1 MSSIKKRKKPGPKKI
16 MFTEEQLKEAQRLA
30 GLGFSEEAIC
40 QACLGCSPDTLLR
53 RKKEFP
59 EIAEYIRR
67 GKIKSIEEVSNALY
81 KSALG
86 LHGKEPSV
94 SAQIFFLKNKGKQ
107 AGNDWADIQQVE
119 TNINLRDA
127 LGSAQARII
136 NAHAS
141 IEEETEQL
149 SLKDVDK

>member
-1 MSSIKKRKKPGPKKI
+1 MSELKKRKKPGPKKI
-16 MFTEEQLKEAQRLA
+16 MFTEEQLQEAQRLA

-53 RKKEFP
+53 RKKEYP

-67 GKIKSIEEVSNALY
+67 GKMKSIEEVSNALY
-81 KSALG
+81 KSAIG

-107 AGNDWADIQQVE
+107 AYMHACIY
-119 TNINLRDA
+119 
-127 LGSAQARII
+127 AQ
-136 NAHAS
+136 
-141 IEEETEQL
+141 
-149 SLKDVDK
+149 

>member
-1 MSSIKKRKKPGPKKI
+1 MSELKKRKKPGPKKI
-16 MFTEEQLKEAQRLA
+16 MFTEEQLQEAQRLA

-53 RKKEFP
+53 RKKEYP

-67 GKIKSIEEVSNALY
+67 GKMKSIEEVSNALY
-81 KSALG
+81 KSAIG

-119 TNINLRDA
+119 TNINLKDA
-127 LGSAQARII
+127 LTHASARII
-136 NAHAS
+136 NAEV
-141 IEEETEQL
+141 IEHEQL
-149 SLKDVDK
+149 NLKDAKD

>member
-1 MSSIKKRKKPGPKKI
+1 MSEAKKRKKPGPKKI
-16 MFTEEQLKEAQRLA
+16 MFTKEQLKEAQRLA

-53 RKKEFP
+53 RKKEYP

-67 GKIKSIEEVSNALY
+67 GKMKSIEEVSNALY
-81 KSALG
+81 KSAIG
-86 LHGKEPSV
+86 IHGKEPSV

-119 TNINLRDA
+119 TNINLKDA
-127 LGSAQARII
+127 LTHASNRII
-136 NAHAS
+136 QGEV
-141 IEEETEQL
+141 IEQETL
-149 SLKDVDK
+149 NLKDVKD

>member
-1 MSSIKKRKKPGPKKI
+1 MSEVKKRKKPGPKKI
-16 MFTEEQLKEAQRLA
+16 MFTEDQLKEAQRLA

-53 RKKEFP
+53 RKKEYP

-67 GKIKSIEEVSNALY
+67 GKMKSIEEVSNALY
-81 KSALG
+81 KSAIG

-119 TNINLRDA
+119 TNINLKDA
-127 LGSAQARII
+127 LTHASARII
-136 NAHAS
+136 NAEV
-141 IEEETEQL
+141 IEDEKLTL
-149 SLKDVDK
+149 DDLKD

>member
-1 MSSIKKRKKPGPKKI
+1 MGETKKRKKPGPKKI
-16 MFTEEQLKEAQRLA
+16 MFTEDQLKEAQRLA

-53 RKKEFP
+53 RKKEYP

-67 GKIKSIEEVSNALY
+67 GKMKSIEEVSNALY
-81 KSALG
+81 KSAIG

-119 TNINLRDA
+119 TNINLKDA
-127 LGSAQARII
+127 LTHASARII
-136 NAHAS
+136 NAEV
-141 IEEETEQL
+141 IEDEKLTL
-149 SLKDVDK
+149 DDIKD

>member
-1 MSSIKKRKKPGPKKI
+1 MSETKKRKKPGPKKI
-16 MFTEEQLKEAQRLA
+16 MFTEDQLKEAQRLA

-67 GKIKSIEEVSNALY
+67 GKMKSIEEVSNALY
-81 KSALG
+81 KSAIG

-119 TNINLRDA
+119 TNINLKDA
-127 LGSAQARII
+127 LTHASARII
-136 NAHAS
+136 NAEV
-141 IEEETEQL
+141 IEDEKLTL
-149 SLKDVDK
+149 DDLKD

>member
-1 MSSIKKRKKPGPKKI
+1 MSETKKRKKPGPKKI
-16 MFTEEQLKEAQRLA
+16 MFTEDQLKEAQRLA

-67 GKIKSIEEVSNALY
+67 GKMKSIEEVSNALY
-81 KSALG
+81 KSAIG

-119 TNINLRDA
+119 TNINLKDA
-127 LGSAQARII
+127 LTHASARII
-136 NAHAS
+136 NAEV
-141 IEEETEQL
+141 IEDEKLTL
-149 SLKDVDK
+149 DDIKD

>member
-1 MSSIKKRKKPGPKKI
+1 MSEVKKRKKPGPKKI
-16 MFTEEQLKEAQRLA
+16 MFTEEQLQEAQRLA

-67 GKIKSIEEVSNALY
+67 GKMKSIEEVSNALY
-81 KSALG
+81 KSAIG

-119 TNINLRDA
+119 TNINLKDA
-127 LGSAQARII
+127 LTHASNRII
-136 NAHAS
+136 QGEV
-141 IEEETEQL
+141 IEQETL
-149 SLKDVDK
+149 NLKDVKD

>member
-1 MSSIKKRKKPGPKKI
+1 
-16 MFTEEQLKEAQRLA
+16 MFTEDQLKEAQRLA

-67 GKIKSIEEVSNALY
+67 GKMKSIEEVSNALY
-81 KSALG
+81 KSAIG

-119 TNINLRDA
+119 TNINLKDA
-127 LGSAQARII
+127 LTHASARII
-136 NAHAS
+136 NAEI
-141 IEEETEQL
+141 IEDEKLTL
-149 SLKDVDK
+149 DDIKD

>member
-1 MSSIKKRKKPGPKKI
+1 MSEVKKRKKPGPKKI
-16 MFTEEQLKEAQRLA
+16 MFTEDQLKEAQRLA

-67 GKIKSIEEVSNALY
+67 GKMKSIEEVSNALY
-81 KSALG
+81 KSAIG

-119 TNINLRDA
+119 TNINLKDA
-127 LGSAQARII
+127 LTHASARII
-136 NAHAS
+136 NAEV
-141 IEEETEQL
+141 IEDEKLTL
-149 SLKDVDK
+149 DDIKD

>member
-1 MSSIKKRKKPGPKKI
+1 MSELKKRKKPGPKKI
-16 MFTEEQLKEAQRLA
+16 MFTEEQLQEAQRLA

-67 GKIKSIEEVSNALY
+67 GKMKSIEEVSNALY
-81 KSALG
+81 KSAIG

-119 TNINLRDA
+119 TNINLKDA
-127 LGSAQARII
+127 LTNASARII
-136 NAHAS
+136 QGEV
-141 IEEETEQL
+141 IEQETL
-149 SLKDVDK
+149 NLKDVKD

>member
-1 MSSIKKRKKPGPKKI
+1 MSEVKKRKKPGPKKI
-16 MFTEEQLKEAQRLA
+16 MFTEDQLKEAQRLA

-67 GKIKSIEEVSNALY
+67 GKMKSIEEVSNALY
-81 KSALG
+81 KSAIG

-94 SAQIFFLKNKGKQ
+94 TAQIFFLKNKGKQ

-119 TNINLRDA
+119 TNINLKDA
-127 LGSAQARII
+127 LTHASARII
-136 NAHAS
+136 
-141 IEEETEQL
+141 EGETLEPETL
-149 SLKDVDK
+149 NLKDAKD

>member
-1 MSSIKKRKKPGPKKI
+1 MSETKKRKKPGPKKI
-16 MFTEEQLKEAQRLA
+16 MFTEEQLQEAQRLA

-67 GKIKSIEEVSNALY
+67 GKMKSIEEVSNALY
-81 KSALG
+81 KSAIG

-119 TNINLRDA
+119 TNINLKDA
-127 LGSAQARII
+127 LTHASARII
-136 NAHAS
+136 NAEV
-141 IEEETEQL
+141 IEDEKLTL
-149 SLKDVDK
+149 DDLKD

>member
-1 MSSIKKRKKPGPKKI
+1 MSEVKKRKKPGPKKI
-16 MFTEEQLKEAQRLA
+16 MFTEDQLKEAQRLA

-53 RKKEFP
+53 RKKEYP

-67 GKIKSIEEVSNALY
+67 GKMKSIEEVSNALY
-81 KSALG
+81 RSAIG

-119 TNINLRDA
+119 TNINIKDA
-127 LGSAQARII
+127 LTNANARII
-136 NAHAS
+136 QGEV
-141 IEEETEQL
+141 IEQETL
-149 SLKDVDK
+149 NLKDAKD

>member
-1 MSSIKKRKKPGPKKI
+1 MSEVKKRKKPGPKKI
-16 MFTEEQLKEAQRLA
+16 MFTEDQLKEAQRLA

-67 GKIKSIEEVSNALY
+67 GKMKSIEEVSNALY
-81 KSALG
+81 KSAIG

-119 TNINLRDA
+119 TNINLKDA
-127 LGSAQARII
+127 LTHASARII
-136 NAHAS
+136 NAEV
-141 IEEETEQL
+141 IEDEKLTL
-149 SLKDVDK
+149 DDLKD

>member
-1 MSSIKKRKKPGPKKI
+1 MSEVKKRKKPGPKKI
-16 MFTEEQLKEAQRLA
+16 MFTEEQLQEAQRLA

-53 RKKEFP
+53 RKKEYP

-67 GKIKSIEEVSNALY
+67 GKMKSIEEVSNALY
-81 KSALG
+81 KSAIG

-119 TNINLRDA
+119 TNINLKDA
-127 LGSAQARII
+127 LTHASNRII
-136 NAHAS
+136 QGEV
-141 IEEETEQL
+141 IEQETL
-149 SLKDVDK
+149 NLKDVKD

>member
-1 MSSIKKRKKPGPKKI
+1 MSELKKRKKPGPKKI
-16 MFTEEQLKEAQRLA
+16 MFTEEQLQEAQRLA

-53 RKKEFP
+53 RKKEYP

-67 GKIKSIEEVSNALY
+67 GKMKSIEEVSNALY
-81 KSALG
+81 KSAIG

-119 TNINLRDA
+119 TNINLKEA
-127 LGSAQARII
+127 LTHASARII
-136 NAHAS
+136 QGEV
-141 IEEETEQL
+141 IEQETL
-149 SLKDVDK
+149 NLKDVKD

>member
-1 MSSIKKRKKPGPKKI
+1 MSETKKRKKPGPKKI
-16 MFTEEQLKEAQRLA
+16 MFTEEQLQEAQRLA

-67 GKIKSIEEVSNALY
+67 GKMKSIEEVSNALY
-81 KSALG
+81 KSAIG

-119 TNINLRDA
+119 TNINLKDA
-127 LGSAQARII
+127 LTHASNRII
-136 NAHAS
+136 EGQV
-141 IEEETEQL
+141 IEQETL
-149 SLKDVDK
+149 NLKDAKD

>member
-1 MSSIKKRKKPGPKKI
+1 
-16 MFTEEQLKEAQRLA
+16 LA

-67 GKIKSIEEVSNALY
+67 GKMKSIEEVSNALY
-81 KSALG
+81 KSAIG

-119 TNINLRDA
+119 TNINLKDA
-127 LGSAQARII
+127 LTHASARII
-136 NAHAS
+136 NAEV
-141 IEEETEQL
+141 IEDEKLTL
-149 SLKDVDK
+149 DDLKD

>member
-1 MSSIKKRKKPGPKKI
+1 MSELKKRKKPGPKKI
-16 MFTEEQLKEAQRLA
+16 MFTEEQLQEAQRLA

-67 GKIKSIEEVSNALY
+67 GKMKSIEEVSNALY
-81 KSALG
+81 KSAIG

-119 TNINLRDA
+119 TNINLKDA
-127 LGSAQARII
+127 LSHASARII
-136 NAHAS
+136 NAEV
-141 IEEETEQL
+141 IEDEKLTL
-149 SLKDVDK
+149 DDIKD

>member
-1 MSSIKKRKKPGPKKI
+1 MSETKKRKKPGPKKI
-16 MFTEEQLKEAQRLA
+16 MFTEEQLQEAQRLA

-67 GKIKSIEEVSNALY
+67 GKMKSIEEVSNALY
-81 KSALG
+81 KSAIG

-119 TNINLRDA
+119 TNIILKDA
-127 LGSAQARII
+127 LTHASARII
-136 NAHAS
+136 NAEV
-141 IEEETEQL
+141 IEDEKLTL
-149 SLKDVDK
+149 DDIKD

>member
-1 MSSIKKRKKPGPKKI
+1 MSETKKRKKPGPKKI
-16 MFTEEQLKEAQRLA
+16 MFTEDQLKEAQRLA

-53 RKKEFP
+53 RKKEYP

-67 GKIKSIEEVSNALY
+67 GKMKSIEEVSNALY
-81 KSALG
+81 RSAIG

-119 TNINLRDA
+119 TNINLKDA
-127 LGSAQARII
+127 LTHASNRII
-136 NAHAS
+136 QGEV
-141 IEEETEQL
+141 IEQETL
-149 SLKDVDK
+149 NLKDAKD

>member
-1 MSSIKKRKKPGPKKI
+1 MSEVKKRKKPGPKKI
-16 MFTEEQLKEAQRLA
+16 MFTEEQLQEAQRLA

-67 GKIKSIEEVSNALY
+67 GKMKSIEEVSNALY
-81 KSALG
+81 KSAIG

-119 TNINLRDA
+119 TNINLKDA
-127 LGSAQARII
+127 LTHASARII
-136 NAHAS
+136 NAEV
-141 IEEETEQL
+141 IEDEKLTL
-149 SLKDVDK
+149 DDLKD

>member
-1 MSSIKKRKKPGPKKI
+1 MSETKKRKKPGPKKI
-16 MFTEEQLKEAQRLA
+16 MFTEEQLQEAQRLA

-67 GKIKSIEEVSNALY
+67 GKMKSIEEVSNALY
-81 KSALG
+81 KSAIG

-119 TNINLRDA
+119 TNINLKDA
-127 LGSAQARII
+127 LTHASARII
-136 NAHAS
+136 NAEV
-141 IEEETEQL
+141 IEDEKLTL
-149 SLKDVDK
+149 DDIKD

>member
-1 MSSIKKRKKPGPKKI
+1 MSEAKKRKKPGPKKI
-16 MFTEEQLKEAQRLA
+16 MFTKEQLKEAQRLA

-67 GKIKSIEEVSNALY
+67 GKMKSIEEVSNALY
-81 KSALG
+81 KSAIG

-119 TNINLRDA
+119 TNINLKDA
-127 LGSAQARII
+127 LTHASNRII
-136 NAHAS
+136 QGEV
-141 IEEETEQL
+141 IEQETL
-149 SLKDVDK
+149 NLKDVKD

>member
-1 MSSIKKRKKPGPKKI
+1 MSEVKKRKKPGPKKI
-16 MFTEEQLKEAQRLA
+16 MFTEDQLKEAQRLA

-67 GKIKSIEEVSNALY
+67 GKMKSIEEVSNALY
-81 KSALG
+81 KSAIG

-119 TNINLRDA
+119 TNINLKDA
-127 LGSAQARII
+127 LTHASNRII
-136 NAHAS
+136 EGQV
-141 IEEETEQL
+141 IEQETL
-149 SLKDVDK
+149 NLKDAKD

>member
-1 MSSIKKRKKPGPKKI
+1 MSELKKRKKPGPKKI
-16 MFTEEQLKEAQRLA
+16 MFTEEQLQEAQRLA

-53 RKKEFP
+53 RKKEYP

-67 GKIKSIEEVSNALY
+67 GKMKSIEEVSNALY
-81 KSALG
+81 KSAIG

-119 TNINLRDA
+119 TNINLKDA
-127 LGSAQARII
+127 LTHASARII
-136 NAHAS
+136 NAEV
-141 IEEETEQL
+141 IEDEKLTL
-149 SLKDVDK
+149 DDLKD